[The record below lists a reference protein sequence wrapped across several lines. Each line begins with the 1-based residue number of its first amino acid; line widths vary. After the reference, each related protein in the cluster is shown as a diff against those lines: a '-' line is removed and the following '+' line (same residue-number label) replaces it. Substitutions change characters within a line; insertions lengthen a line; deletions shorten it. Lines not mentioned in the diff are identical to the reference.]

1 PAPTAAA
8 LPKSAAPKPA
18 ARAPLDKQSKDLANK
33 RITAKAAPPRTA
45 TAKAPSGVKSVPRAV
60 KKSVDNK
67 KASPEPPVNGVSL
80 KAPPSPP
87 PADTQL
93 PDVIA

>member
-1 PAPTAAA
+1 T
-8 LPKSAAPKPA
+8 AAPKPA

-33 RITAKAAPPRTA
+33 RITAKAAPPRTT
-45 TAKAPSGVKSVPRAV
+45 TAKAPGAVKSVPKLSV
-60 KKSVDNK
+60 KKAVDK
-67 KASPEPPVNGVSL
+67 KPLAEKPLNGADEPL

-87 PADTQL
+87 ADNALL